1 MQNKAMMAGFWDHFR
16 TVNGITMRCIEAI
29 PADKIDANPCQ
40 DMRTAK
46 ELVTHMY
53 AQMRYVAEGIPK
65 GHTPYNGEQDKD
77 AMAGIKNR
85 DDLLR
90 YAKESWKVADGVVKS
105 LSDAQLQS
113 VVKTEWGGMSFPG
126 WVIVSIMYDEHLHH
140 RGQLFTYLRQFG
152 VEPPFLWDFENNAP
166 EFRPAQTQQA

>member
-16 TVNGITMRCIEAI
+16 TINGITMRCIEAI
-29 PADKIDANPCQ
+29 PADKLDAHPCSE
-40 DMRTAK
+40 MRTAK

-53 AQMRYVAEGIPK
+53 AQMRIVAEGIPK
-65 GHTPYNGEQDKD
+65 GHTPYNGEQDKEV
-77 AMAGIKNR
+77 MAGIKTR

-90 YAKESWKVADGVVKS
+90 YAKDSWKAADGVVRS

-113 VVKTEWGGMSFPG
+113 IVKTEWGGMSFPG
-126 WVIVSIMYDEHLHH
+126 WIIVSIIYDEHLHH
-140 RGQLFTYLRQFG
+140 RGQLYAFLRQFG
-152 VEPPFLWDFENNAP
+152 VEPPFMWDFENNAP